1 MRILLTV
8 LLGLASSSPAFA
20 EEDLALQSLVE
31 SFQQQRADLEAAELA
46 IYADQLDHL
55 EQQFTEKSDSASA
68 SKVQAESKVVR
79 EKLTAIKEARAKAH
93 QAAVAKAREKDAKAG
108 ERIFADDDE
117 SAAAKLAKE
126 KKAPVIRLRML
137 DAKVNPEGKL
147 NREHWIHPDASA
159 AWTITEA
166 EPGEYR
172 LRAVYR
178 AKPGESGGKGEL
190 TVTGAPEAIPF
201 SIRPTKGTWKELI
214 QQDIGKL
221 TIVQCP
227 IEISLRSVGLSQA
240 DAPLFELVALWLVP
254 EKGAD
259 PKRPAKPEA
268 TKKVDF

>member
-1 MRILLTV
+1 MRLLLTV
-8 LLGLASSSPAFA
+8 LIGLTAWHPAFA
-20 EEDLALQSLVE
+20 EDSPALQSLVE
-31 SFQQQRADLEAAELA
+31 SFQQQRADLEAAALA
-46 IYADQLDHL
+46 IYADQLDQL
-55 EQQFTEKSDSASA
+55 ENQFAEKSDSASA
-68 SKVQAESKVVR
+68 SKVLSESKAVR
-79 EKLTAIKEARAKAH
+79 AKLSAIKEARAKAH
-93 QAAVAKAREKDAKAG
+93 EAAVAKAREKDAKAG

-126 KKAPVIRLRML
+126 KNAPVIRLRML
-137 DAKVNPEGKL
+137 DAKVNPSGKL
-147 NREHWIHPDASA
+147 NREHWLHPDASA
-159 AWTITEA
+159 AWTIPEA
-166 EPGEYR
+166 DPGEYR

-201 SIRPTKGTWKELI
+201 AIRPTKGTWKELI

-227 IEISLRSVGLSQA
+227 IEISLRSVGLSQV

-254 EKGAD
+254 EIGAD
-259 PKRPAKPEA
+259 PKRPPKPET

>member
-1 MRILLTV
+1 MRALLIFLICLV
-8 LLGLASSSPAFA
+8 GWCPVFA
-20 EEDLALQSLVE
+20 EDSLALQRLVE
-31 SFQQQRADLEAAELA
+31 SFQQQRVDLEASELA
-46 IYADQLDHL
+46 IYADQLDQL
-55 EQQFTEKSDSASA
+55 GQQFAEKSDFASA
-68 SKVQAESKVVR
+68 SKIQVESIAVR
-79 EKLTAIKEARAKAH
+79 AKCSAIKQARAKEYEA
-93 QAAVAKAREKDAKAG
+93 AAVKSREKAAKDG

-126 KKAPVIRLRML
+126 KKAPIIRLRML
-137 DAKVNPEGKL
+137 DARISPEGKP
-147 NREHWIHPDASA
+147 NREHWLQPDASA

-166 EPGEYR
+166 KPGEYR

-240 DAPLFELVALWLVP
+240 DAPLFELVALWLIP
-254 EKGAD
+254 EPGSD
-259 PKRPAKPEA
+259 PKRPATPEA
-268 TKKVDF
+268 TKKADF

>member
-1 MRILLTV
+1 MRALLTV
-8 LLGLASSSPAFA
+8 LLCLPAWCPAFA
-20 EEDLALQSLVE
+20 EDSLALQRLVE
-31 SFQQQRADLEAAELA
+31 SFQQQRADLEASELA
-46 IYADQLDHL
+46 IYADQLDQL
-55 EQQFTEKSDSASA
+55 EQQFAEKSDSSSA
-68 SKVQAESKVVR
+68 SKVQAESKAVR
-79 EKLTAIKEARAKAH
+79 AKYTAIKEAHAKEH
-93 QAAVAKAREKDAKAG
+93 EAAVLKAREKAAKDG

-126 KKAPVIRLRML
+126 KKAPVVRLRML
-137 DAKVNPEGKL
+137 DAKISPEGKL
-147 NREHWIHPDASA
+147 NREHWLEPDASA

-190 TVTGAPEAIPF
+190 TVTGAPDVIPF

-254 EKGAD
+254 EPGSD